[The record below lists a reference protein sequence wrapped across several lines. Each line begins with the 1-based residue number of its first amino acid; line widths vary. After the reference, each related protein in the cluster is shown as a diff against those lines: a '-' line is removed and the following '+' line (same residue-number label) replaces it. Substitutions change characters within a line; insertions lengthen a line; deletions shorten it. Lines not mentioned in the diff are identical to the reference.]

1 VLLVEV
7 ILAGLFGLL
16 IGSFLNVCI
25 YRLPRDL
32 SVIRPRSHCV
42 ECNQMVRAWDNIP
55 VASYFLLR
63 GKCRDCG
70 ARISWRYPV
79 VELITGL
86 LFAYFLWTDALT
98 LLALRD
104 CTFSALLVALFF
116 TDLEE
121 RILPE
126 QLTIGGIA
134 LGLLFSLVVPIG
146 DGIGALFGLK
156 GVWASLGDSVLGA
169 GVPAFILWFIG
180 FAWGKLFK
188 VDALGL
194 GDVIMLSEIGA
205 FLGLRATMLTLIIA
219 AMVGSMIGLIYVVI
233 ARKKLREFELP
244 LGSFLSGAGILVT
257 AFGAAI
263 VHWYL
268 SLSA

>member
-1 VLLVEV
+1 VLLEV
-7 ILAGLFGLL
+7 ILAAIFGLL

-42 ECNQMVRAWDNIP
+42 ECNQMVRAWDNVP
-55 VASYFLLR
+55 VVSYFLLG

-70 ARISWRYPV
+70 ARFSWRYPV

-86 LFAYFLWTDALT
+86 LFAYFVWTEGVSLI
-98 LLALRD
+98 ALRD
-104 CTFSALLVALFF
+104 CTFSALLIALFF

-126 QLTIGGIA
+126 QLTMGGIA
-134 LGLLFSLVVPIG
+134 LGLLFSLVVPVG
-146 DGIGALFGLK
+146 DGTANLFGLR

-169 GVPAFILWFIG
+169 ALPAFVLWFIG
-180 FAWGKLFK
+180 FVWGKLFK

-205 FLGLRATMLTLIIA
+205 FLGLRATLLTLMVA
-219 AMVGSMIGLIYVVI
+219 AMVGSVIGLVYILV
-233 ARKKLREFELP
+233 ARKKFREFELP
-244 LGSFLSGAGILVT
+244 LGSFLSAAGILVT

>member
-1 VLLVEV
+1 MLLEV
-7 ILAGLFGLL
+7 VLAGIFGLL

-42 ECNQMVRAWDNIP
+42 ECNQMVRSWDNIP
-55 VASYFLLR
+55 VVSYILLR

-70 ARISWRYPV
+70 APISRRYPV
-79 VELITGL
+79 VELLTGL
-86 LFAYFLWTDALT
+86 AFAFFAMADGPT

-104 CTFSALLVALFF
+104 CTFSALLIALFF

-126 QLTIGGIA
+126 VLTGGGIA
-134 LGLLFSLVVPIG
+134 LGLLFSLVVPVG
-146 DGIGALFGLK
+146 DGIASLFGLE
-156 GVWASLGDSVLGA
+156 GIWASLGDSVLGA
-169 GVPAFILWFIG
+169 VLPAFILWSIG
-180 FAWGKLFK
+180 WVWGKLFK

-194 GDVIMLSEIGA
+194 GDVIMLSEVGA
-205 FLGLRATMLTLIIA
+205 FLGLRATFLTLMIA
-219 AMVGSMIGLIYVVI
+219 AIAGSIVGLIYLLV
-233 ARKKLREFELP
+233 ARKRFREVQLP
-244 LGSFLSGAGILVT
+244 LGSFLSGAGILVM

-268 SLSA
+268 GLSA